1 MRIHAIQAFEGDSLL
16 IESGDADPRFVLI
29 DAGPR
34 GTYEAHVRAHL
45 RDTLGPQGPL
55 DAVIVSHVDKDHI
68 VGVLDLVADL
78 ERAEADGEPRP
89 VKVAD
94 LWHNSFS
101 RTLDT
106 DDGNLVAGLQE
117 MMSAAGRA
125 QVALSVSGAAF
136 LGIREGALLRRN
148 ALKLGIPLNGAFG
161 GKLISPDEIV
171 QPTWSFGDVTF
182 RLVGP
187 TDANL
192 RELRKEWQQWL
203 DDHLDAFAEGDVEAM
218 ANADRS
224 VPNLSSIVILA
235 SSPAGTAL
243 LTGDARGDH
252 ILQGLEAAG
261 LLDEAGKLH
270 VDVLKVQHHGSD
282 RNVTKRFFQSV
293 TADVYLI
300 SADGKNGNPDIAT
313 LRWLVD
319 AAHEQ
324 GRQPRIAVTNRTPSI
339 EQLVADRP
347 PGEFGYSLTIRPPG
361 DHAVVVDVGA

>member
-16 IESGDADPRFVLI
+16 IESGDANPRFVLI

-34 GTYEAHVRAHL
+34 GTYDAHVRAHL
-45 RDTLGPQGPL
+45 LDTLGAGGPL

-78 ERAEADGEPRP
+78 ERAGADGEFPA

-101 RTLDT
+101 RTLDN
-106 DDGNLVAGLQE
+106 DEGNLVAGLQE
-117 MMSAAGRA
+117 MMNAAGRA
-125 QVALSVSGAAF
+125 QVAMSVSGAAF
-136 LGIREGALLRRN
+136 LGIREGALLRRA
-148 ALKLGIPLNGAFG
+148 ALKLGIPLNDAFG

-171 QPTWSFGDVTF
+171 QPNWSFGDVTF
-182 RLVGP
+182 QVVGP

-192 RELRKEWQQWL
+192 RELRKEWEEWL
-203 DDHLDAFAEGDVEAM
+203 DQHLDAFAEGDVQAM
-218 ANADRS
+218 SNADRS

-235 SSPAGTAL
+235 SSPSGTAL

-261 LLDEAGKLH
+261 LLDDAGKLH

-313 LRWLVD
+313 LKWLVD

-324 GRQPRIAVTNRTPSI
+324 DRQPRIVVTNATSSL
-339 EQLVADRP
+339 EQLVVDRP
-347 PGEFGYSLTIRPPG
+347 PDQFGYSLETRSPDANAI
-361 DHAVVVDVGA
+361 VVDVGA